1 MFQYGYILVSIGKF
15 KDTFSRKFY
24 MKGLL
29 KIALKLLANDRGKFF
44 TLILGVTFAVFLMNQ
59 MTSMFAG
66 IMRKSTS
73 NVINIGAKMWVM
85 DPSVE
90 NDRSSIPLPDYVLD
104 YVRSIKGVAMAV
116 PIYFGSGLVKL
127 PNGTY
132 QGANI
137 IGLDDTTLFGRP
149 PIIKGDLNKIY
160 NSDAF
165 IGVVDADY
173 KRIGSPGIGSVLS
186 INDHRAVIVALAK
199 PASGGLFGTPT
210 LYTTYT
216 RATQDLPQTRYSMS
230 YILLNPKSNADVPYI
245 QAQVK
250 KLGYKALTQKQFEKT
265 IENFYKYK
273 TGMGTNIMIMTL
285 ISFIVGL
292 SIAGQ
297 TFYAFVLENL
307 EKFGALKAIGAKKY
321 ELMAMILFQASVTSF
336 IGYGFGIMISSLM
349 IAISKARIPN
359 YAAIVTYQNMLIAF
373 LMVVVIAGF
382 SSYIGIRKVLKIEP
396 FDVFRG

>member
-1 MFQYGYILVSIGKF
+1 
-15 KDTFSRKFY
+15 

-85 DPSVE
+85 DPSVD

-127 PNGTY
+127 PDGTY
-132 QGANI
+132 QGVNI

-245 QAQVK
+245 QAQIK

>member
-1 MFQYGYILVSIGKF
+1 
-15 KDTFSRKFY
+15 

-127 PNGTY
+127 PDGTY
-132 QGANI
+132 QAANI

-149 PIIKGDLNKIY
+149 PIIKGNLNKIY

-165 IGVVDADY
+165 IGIVDSDY
-173 KRIGSPGIGSVLS
+173 RKIGSPGIGSVLS

-199 PASGGLFGTPT
+199 PTSGGLFGTPT

-216 RATQDLPQTRYSMS
+216 RATKDLPQTRYSMS
-230 YILLNPKSNADVPYI
+230 YILLNPKSNADIPYI
-245 QAQVK
+245 QEQVK
-250 KLGYKALTQKQFEKT
+250 KLGYKALTQKEFEKT

-321 ELMAMILFQASVTSF
+321 ELMSMILFQASVTSF
-336 IGYGFGIMISSLM
+336 IGYGFGIMFSSLM
-349 IAISKARIPN
+349 IAFSKARIPN

>member
-1 MFQYGYILVSIGKF
+1 
-15 KDTFSRKFY
+15 

-29 KIALKLLANDRGKFF
+29 KIALKLLTNDRGKFF
-44 TLILGVTFAVFLMNQ
+44 TLILGITFAVFLMNQ

-66 IMRKSTS
+66 IIRKSTS
-73 NVINIGAKMWVM
+73 NVININAKMWVM

-90 NDRSSIPLPDYVLD
+90 NDMNSIPMPNYVLD

-116 PIYFGSGLVKL
+116 PIYFGYGLAKL
-127 PNGTY
+127 ANGKY
-132 QGANI
+132 QSVSI

-149 PIIKGDLNKIY
+149 PIIKGNLNKIY

-165 IGVVDADY
+165 IGVKDSDY
-173 KRIGSPGIGSVLS
+173 KKIGSPGIGSILS
-186 INDHRAVIVALAK
+186 INDHRAIIVALANTT
-199 PASGGLFGTPT
+199 SGGLFGIPT

-216 RATQDLPQTRYSMS
+216 RATRDLPQTRYFIS
-230 YILLNPKSNADVPYI
+230 YILINPKSSKDIPYI
-245 QAQVK
+245 QKQVK
-250 KLGYKALTQKQFEKT
+250 KLGYKALTQKQFQKT
-265 IENFYKYK
+265 IENFYEYK
-273 TGMGTNIMIMTL
+273 TGMGISIMMMTL

-321 ELMAMILFQASVTSF
+321 ELVSIILFQVSVTSF
-336 IGYGFGIMISSLM
+336 IGYGFGIMISSLV
-349 IAISKARIPN
+349 IAISKANIQN
-359 YAAIVTYQNMLIAF
+359 YAAVVTYKNMLVAF
-373 LMVVVIAGF
+373 LMVLAIAGF

>member
-1 MFQYGYILVSIGKF
+1 
-15 KDTFSRKFY
+15 

-44 TLILGVTFAVFLMNQ
+44 TLILGVTFAVFLINQ

-85 DPSVE
+85 DPSVD
-90 NDRSSIPLPDYVLD
+90 NDRTSIPMPSYVLD
-104 YVRSIKGVAMAV
+104 YVRSIKGVSMAV

-127 PNGTY
+127 PDGTY
-132 QGANI
+132 QGVNI

-165 IGVVDADY
+165 IGVVDSDY
-173 KRIGSPGIGSVLS
+173 RKIGSPGIGSVLS

-216 RATQDLPQTRYSMS
+216 RAIEDLPQTRYSMS
-230 YILLNPKSNADVPYI
+230 YILLNPKSNADIPYI
-245 QAQVK
+245 QKQVK

-336 IGYGFGIMISSLM
+336 IGYGFGIMLSSLM
-349 IAISKARIPN
+349 IAFSKARIPN

-373 LMVVVIAGF
+373 LMVMVIAGF

>member
-1 MFQYGYILVSIGKF
+1 V
-15 KDTFSRKFY
+15 
-24 MKGLL
+24 KGLL

-59 MTSMFAG
+59 MASMFAG

-85 DPSVE
+85 DPSVD

-127 PNGTY
+127 PDGTY

-165 IGVVDADY
+165 IGVVDSDY
-173 KRIGSPGIGSVLS
+173 RKLGSPGIGSVLS

-216 RATQDLPQTRYSMS
+216 RATQDLPRTRYSMS
-230 YILLNPKSNADVPYI
+230 YILLNPKSNADIPYI
-245 QAQVK
+245 QEQVK

-273 TGMGTNIMIMTL
+273 TGMGTNIMIMTF

-373 LMVVVIAGF
+373 LMVVLIAGF

>member
-1 MFQYGYILVSIGKF
+1 V
-15 KDTFSRKFY
+15 
-24 MKGLL
+24 KGLL

-59 MTSMFAG
+59 MTSIFAG

-85 DPSVE
+85 DPSVD
-90 NDRSSIPLPDYVLD
+90 NDISSIPLPDYVLD

-127 PNGTY
+127 PDGRY
-132 QGANI
+132 QSANI

-165 IGVVDADY
+165 IGVVDSDY
-173 KRIGSPGIGSVLS
+173 RKLGSPGIGSVLS

-199 PASGGLFGTPT
+199 QASGGLFGTPT

-230 YILLNPKSNADVPYI
+230 YILLNPKSNADIPYI
-245 QAQVK
+245 QEQVK

-273 TGMGTNIMIMTL
+273 TGMGTNIMIMTF

-373 LMVVVIAGF
+373 LMVVLIAGF

>member
-1 MFQYGYILVSIGKF
+1 
-15 KDTFSRKFY
+15 

-85 DPSVE
+85 DPSVD

-127 PNGTY
+127 PDGRY

-165 IGVVDADY
+165 IGVVDSDY
-173 KRIGSPGIGSVLS
+173 RRIGSPGIGSVLS

-230 YILLNPKSNADVPYI
+230 YILLNPKSNADIPYI
-245 QAQVK
+245 QEQVK

-273 TGMGTNIMIMTL
+273 TGMGTNIMIMTF

-373 LMVVVIAGF
+373 LMVVLIAGF

>member
-1 MFQYGYILVSIGKF
+1 V
-15 KDTFSRKFY
+15 
-24 MKGLL
+24 KGLL

-59 MTSMFAG
+59 MTSIFAG

-85 DPSVE
+85 DPSVD

-127 PNGTY
+127 PDGTY
-132 QGANI
+132 HGANI

-165 IGVVDADY
+165 IGVVDSDY
-173 KRIGSPGIGSVLS
+173 RRIGSPGIGSVLS

-199 PASGGLFGTPT
+199 QASGGLFGTPT

-230 YILLNPKSNADVPYI
+230 YILLNPKSNADIPYI
-245 QAQVK
+245 QEQVK

-273 TGMGTNIMIMTL
+273 TGMGTNIMIMTF

-321 ELMAMILFQASVTSF
+321 ELMAMILFQASFTSF

-373 LMVVVIAGF
+373 LMVVLIAGF

>member
-1 MFQYGYILVSIGKF
+1 
-15 KDTFSRKFY
+15 

-132 QGANI
+132 QAANI

-173 KRIGSPGIGSVLS
+173 RKLGSPGIGSVLS

-199 PASGGLFGTPT
+199 PVSGGLFGTPT

-230 YILLNPKSNADVPYI
+230 YILVNPKNDADIPYI
-245 QAQVK
+245 QAQVA

-359 YAAIVTYQNMLIAF
+359 YAAVVTYQNMLIAF

>member
-1 MFQYGYILVSIGKF
+1 
-15 KDTFSRKFY
+15 

-85 DPSVE
+85 DPSVK
-90 NDRSSIPLPDYVLD
+90 NDRSSIPMPDYVLD

-127 PNGTY
+127 PDGTY

-165 IGVVDADY
+165 IGVVDSDY
-173 KRIGSPGIGSVLS
+173 RRLGSPDIGSVLS

-216 RATQDLPQTRYSMS
+216 RATQYLPRTRYSMS
-230 YILLNPKSNADVPYI
+230 YILLNPKNDSDIPYI
-245 QAQVK
+245 QEQVK

-265 IENFYKYK
+265 IKNFYKYK
-273 TGMGTNIMIMTL
+273 TGVGTNIMIMTL

-321 ELMAMILFQASVTSF
+321 ELMTMILFQASVTSF

-349 IAISKARIPN
+349 IAISKVRIPN
-359 YAAIVTYQNMLIAF
+359 YAAVVTYQNMLIAF

>member
-1 MFQYGYILVSIGKF
+1 
-15 KDTFSRKFY
+15 

-29 KIALKLLANDRGKFF
+29 KIALKLLTNDKGKFF
-44 TLILGVTFAVFLMNQ
+44 TLILGITFAVFLMNQ

-66 IMRKSTS
+66 IIRKSTS
-73 NVINIGAKMWVM
+73 NVININAKMWVM

-90 NDRSSIPLPDYVLD
+90 NDMNSIPMPNYVLD

-116 PIYFGSGLVKL
+116 PIYFGSGLAKL
-127 PNGTY
+127 ANGKY
-132 QGANI
+132 QSVSI

-149 PIIKGDLNKIY
+149 PIIKGNLNKIY

-165 IGVVDADY
+165 IGVKDSDY
-173 KRIGSPGIGSVLS
+173 KKLGSPGIGSILS
-186 INDHRAVIVALAK
+186 INDHRAIIVALANTT
-199 PASGGLFGTPT
+199 SGGLFGIPT

-216 RATQDLPQTRYSMS
+216 RATRDLPQTRYSIS
-230 YILLNPKSNADVPYI
+230 YILINPKSSKDIPYI
-245 QAQVK
+245 QKQVK
-250 KLGYKALTQKQFEKT
+250 KLGYKALTQKQFQKT
-265 IENFYKYK
+265 IENFYEYK
-273 TGMGTNIMIMTL
+273 TGMGISIMMMTL

-321 ELMAMILFQASVTSF
+321 ELVSIILFQVSVTSF
-336 IGYGFGIMISSLM
+336 IGYGFGIMISSLV
-349 IAISKARIPN
+349 IAISKANIQN
-359 YAAIVTYQNMLIAF
+359 YAAVVTYKNMLVAF
-373 LMVVVIAGF
+373 LMVLAIAGF

>member
-1 MFQYGYILVSIGKF
+1 
-15 KDTFSRKFY
+15 

-29 KIALKLLANDRGKFF
+29 KIALKLLTNDRGKFF
-44 TLILGVTFAVFLMNQ
+44 TLILGITFAVFLMNQ

-66 IMRKSTS
+66 IIRKSTS
-73 NVINIGAKMWVM
+73 NVININAKMWVM

-90 NDRSSIPLPDYVLD
+90 NDMNSIPIPNYVLD

-116 PIYFGSGLVKL
+116 PIYFGSGLAKL
-127 PNGTY
+127 ANGKY
-132 QGANI
+132 QSVSI

-149 PIIKGDLNKIY
+149 PIIKGNLNKIY

-165 IGVVDADY
+165 IGVKDSDY
-173 KRIGSPGIGSVLS
+173 KKIGSPGIGSILS
-186 INDHRAVIVALAK
+186 INDHRAIIVALANTT
-199 PASGGLFGTPT
+199 SGGLFGIPT

-216 RATQDLPQTRYSMS
+216 RATRDLPQTRYSIS
-230 YILLNPKSNADVPYI
+230 YILINPKSSKDIPYI
-245 QAQVK
+245 QEQVK
-250 KLGYKALTQKQFEKT
+250 KIGYKALTQKQFQKT
-265 IENFYKYK
+265 IENFYEYK
-273 TGMGTNIMIMTL
+273 TGMGISIMMMTL

-321 ELMAMILFQASVTSF
+321 ELVSIILFQVSVTSF
-336 IGYGFGIMISSLM
+336 IGYGFGIMISSLV
-349 IAISKARIPN
+349 IAISKANIQN
-359 YAAIVTYQNMLIAF
+359 YAAVVTYKNMLIAF
-373 LMVVVIAGF
+373 LMVLAIAGF

>member
-1 MFQYGYILVSIGKF
+1 
-15 KDTFSRKFY
+15 

-85 DPSVE
+85 DPSVD

-127 PNGTY
+127 PDGTY

-165 IGVVDADY
+165 IGVVDSDY
-173 KRIGSPGIGSVLS
+173 RRIGSPGIGSVLS

-230 YILLNPKSNADVPYI
+230 YILLNPKSNADIPYI
-245 QAQVK
+245 QEQVK

-273 TGMGTNIMIMTL
+273 TGMGTNIMIMTF

-373 LMVVVIAGF
+373 LMVVLIAGF

>member
-1 MFQYGYILVSIGKF
+1 
-15 KDTFSRKFY
+15 

-127 PNGTY
+127 PDGTY
-132 QGANI
+132 QAANI

-149 PIIKGDLNKIY
+149 PIIKGNLNKIY
-160 NSDAF
+160 DSDAF
-165 IGVVDADY
+165 IGVVDSDY
-173 KRIGSPGIGSVLS
+173 KKLGSPGIGSVLS

-199 PASGGLFGTPT
+199 PTSGGLFGTPT

-216 RATQDLPQTRYSMS
+216 RATKDLPQTRYSMS
-230 YILLNPKSNADVPYI
+230 YILLNPKSNADIPYI
-245 QAQVK
+245 QEQVK
-250 KLGYKALTQKQFEKT
+250 KLGYKALTQKEFEKT

-321 ELMAMILFQASVTSF
+321 ELMSMILFQASVTSF
-336 IGYGFGIMISSLM
+336 IGYGFGIMFSSLM
-349 IAISKARIPN
+349 IAFSKARIPN

>member
-1 MFQYGYILVSIGKF
+1 
-15 KDTFSRKFY
+15 

-29 KIALKLLANDRGKFF
+29 KIALKLLTNDRGKFF
-44 TLILGVTFAVFLMNQ
+44 TLVLGITFAVFLMNQ

-66 IMRKSTS
+66 IIRKSTS
-73 NVINIGAKMWVM
+73 NVININAKMWVM

-90 NDRSSIPLPDYVLD
+90 NDMNSIPMPNYVLD

-116 PIYFGSGLVKL
+116 PIYFGSGLAKL
-127 PNGTY
+127 ANGKY
-132 QGANI
+132 QSVSI
-137 IGLDDTTLFGRP
+137 IGLDDTILFGRP
-149 PIIKGDLNKIY
+149 PIIKGNLNKIY

-165 IGVVDADY
+165 IGVKDSDY
-173 KRIGSPGIGSVLS
+173 KKIGSPGIGSILS
-186 INDHRAVIVALAK
+186 INDHRAIIVALANTT
-199 PASGGLFGTPT
+199 SGGLFGIPT

-216 RATQDLPQTRYSMS
+216 RATRDLPQTRYSIS
-230 YILLNPKSNADVPYI
+230 YILINPKSSKDIPYI
-245 QAQVK
+245 QKQVK
-250 KLGYKALTQKQFEKT
+250 KLSYKALTQKQFQKT
-265 IENFYKYK
+265 IENFYEYK
-273 TGMGTNIMIMTL
+273 TGMGISIMMMTL

-321 ELMAMILFQASVTSF
+321 ELVSIILFQVSVTSF
-336 IGYGFGIMISSLM
+336 IGYGFGIMISSLV
-349 IAISKARIPN
+349 IAISKANIQN
-359 YAAIVTYQNMLIAF
+359 YAAVVTYKNMLIAF
-373 LMVVVIAGF
+373 LMVLAIAGF

>member
-1 MFQYGYILVSIGKF
+1 
-15 KDTFSRKFY
+15 

-29 KIALKLLANDRGKFF
+29 KIALKLLTNDRGKFF
-44 TLILGVTFAVFLMNQ
+44 TLILGITFAVFLMNQ

-66 IMRKSTS
+66 IIRKSTS
-73 NVINIGAKMWVM
+73 NVININAKMWVM

-90 NDRSSIPLPDYVLD
+90 NDMNSIPMPNYVLD

-116 PIYFGSGLVKL
+116 PIYFGSGLAKL
-127 PNGTY
+127 ANGKY
-132 QGANI
+132 QSVSI

-149 PIIKGDLNKIY
+149 PIIKGNLNKIY

-165 IGVVDADY
+165 IGVKDSDY
-173 KRIGSPGIGSVLS
+173 KKIGSPGIGSILS
-186 INDHRAVIVALAK
+186 INDHRAIIVALANTT
-199 PASGGLFGTPT
+199 SGGLFGIPT

-216 RATQDLPQTRYSMS
+216 RATRDLPQTRYSIS
-230 YILLNPKSNADVPYI
+230 YILINPKSSKDIPYI
-245 QAQVK
+245 QKQVK
-250 KLGYKALTQKQFEKT
+250 KLGYKALTQKQFQKT
-265 IENFYKYK
+265 IENFYEYK
-273 TGMGTNIMIMTL
+273 TGMGISIMMMTL

-321 ELMAMILFQASVTSF
+321 ELVSIILFQVSVTSF
-336 IGYGFGIMISSLM
+336 IGYGFGIMISSLV
-349 IAISKARIPN
+349 IAISKANIQN
-359 YAAIVTYQNMLIAF
+359 YAAVVTYKNMLVAF
-373 LMVVVIAGF
+373 LMVLAIAGF

>member
-1 MFQYGYILVSIGKF
+1 V
-15 KDTFSRKFY
+15 
-24 MKGLL
+24 KGLL

-85 DPSVE
+85 DPSVD

-127 PNGTY
+127 PDGRY

-165 IGVVDADY
+165 IGVVDSDY
-173 KRIGSPGIGSVLS
+173 RKLGSPGIGSVLS

-230 YILLNPKSNADVPYI
+230 YILLNPKSNADIPYI
-245 QAQVK
+245 QEQVK

-273 TGMGTNIMIMTL
+273 TGMGTNIMIMTF

-321 ELMAMILFQASVTSF
+321 ELMAMILFQASFTSF

-373 LMVVVIAGF
+373 LMVVLIAGF

>member
-1 MFQYGYILVSIGKF
+1 
-15 KDTFSRKFY
+15 

-85 DPSVE
+85 DPSVK
-90 NDRSSIPLPDYVLD
+90 NDRSSIPMPDYVLD

-127 PNGTY
+127 PDGTY

-173 KRIGSPGIGSVLS
+173 RRLGSPGIGSVLS

-216 RATQDLPQTRYSMS
+216 RATQYLPRTRYSMS
-230 YILLNPKSNADVPYI
+230 YILLNPKNDSDIPYI
-245 QAQVK
+245 QEQVK

-265 IENFYKYK
+265 IKNFYKYK
-273 TGMGTNIMIMTL
+273 TGVGTNIMIMTL

-321 ELMAMILFQASVTSF
+321 ELMTMILFQASVTSF

-349 IAISKARIPN
+349 IAISKVRIPN
-359 YAAIVTYQNMLIAF
+359 YAAVVTYQNMLIAF

>member
-1 MFQYGYILVSIGKF
+1 
-15 KDTFSRKFY
+15 

-29 KIALKLLANDRGKFF
+29 KIALKLLTNDKGKFF
-44 TLILGVTFAVFLMNQ
+44 TLILGITFAVFLMNQ

-66 IMRKSTS
+66 IIRKSTS
-73 NVINIGAKMWVM
+73 NVININAKMWVM

-90 NDRSSIPLPDYVLD
+90 NDMNSIPMPNYVLD

-116 PIYFGSGLVKL
+116 PIYFGSGLAKL
-127 PNGTY
+127 ANGKY
-132 QGANI
+132 QSVSI

-149 PIIKGDLNKIY
+149 PIIKGNLNKIY

-165 IGVVDADY
+165 IGVKDSDY
-173 KRIGSPGIGSVLS
+173 KKIGSPGIGSILS
-186 INDHRAVIVALAK
+186 INDHRAIIVALANTT
-199 PASGGLFGTPT
+199 SGGLFGIPT

-216 RATQDLPQTRYSMS
+216 RATRDLPQTRYSIS
-230 YILLNPKSNADVPYI
+230 YILINPKSSKDIPYI
-245 QAQVK
+245 QKQVK
-250 KLGYKALTQKQFEKT
+250 KLGYKALTQKQFQKT
-265 IENFYKYK
+265 IENFYEYK
-273 TGMGTNIMIMTL
+273 TGMGISIMMMTL

-321 ELMAMILFQASVTSF
+321 ELVSIILFQVSVTSF
-336 IGYGFGIMISSLM
+336 IGYGFGIMISSLV
-349 IAISKARIPN
+349 IAISKANIQN
-359 YAAIVTYQNMLIAF
+359 YAAVVTYKNMLVAF
-373 LMVVVIAGF
+373 LMVLAIAGF

>member
-1 MFQYGYILVSIGKF
+1 
-15 KDTFSRKFY
+15 

-59 MTSMFAG
+59 MTSIFAG

-85 DPSVE
+85 DPSVD

-127 PNGTY
+127 PDGRY
-132 QGANI
+132 QSANI

-165 IGVVDADY
+165 IGVVDSDY
-173 KRIGSPGIGSVLS
+173 RKLGSPGIGSVLS

-230 YILLNPKSNADVPYI
+230 YILLNPKSNADIPYI
-245 QAQVK
+245 QEQVK

-273 TGMGTNIMIMTL
+273 TGMGTNIMIMTF

-373 LMVVVIAGF
+373 LMVVLIAGF

>member
-1 MFQYGYILVSIGKF
+1 V
-15 KDTFSRKFY
+15 
-24 MKGLL
+24 KGLL

-85 DPSVE
+85 DPSVD

-127 PNGTY
+127 PDGTY

-165 IGVVDADY
+165 IGVVDSDY
-173 KRIGSPGIGSVLS
+173 RRIGSPGIGSVLS

-230 YILLNPKSNADVPYI
+230 YILLNPKSNADIPYI
-245 QAQVK
+245 QEQVK

-273 TGMGTNIMIMTL
+273 TGMGTNIMIMTF

-373 LMVVVIAGF
+373 LMVVLIAGF

>member
-1 MFQYGYILVSIGKF
+1 
-15 KDTFSRKFY
+15 

-85 DPSVE
+85 DPSVD

-127 PNGTY
+127 PDGTY

-165 IGVVDADY
+165 IGVVDSDY
-173 KRIGSPGIGSVLS
+173 RKLGSPGIGSVLS

-230 YILLNPKSNADVPYI
+230 YILLNPKSNADIPYI
-245 QAQVK
+245 QEQVK

-273 TGMGTNIMIMTL
+273 TGMGTNIMIMTF

-373 LMVVVIAGF
+373 LMVVLIAGF

>member
-1 MFQYGYILVSIGKF
+1 V
-15 KDTFSRKFY
+15 
-24 MKGLL
+24 KGLL

-59 MTSMFAG
+59 MASMFAG

-85 DPSVE
+85 DPSVD

-127 PNGTY
+127 PDGRY
-132 QGANI
+132 QSATI

-165 IGVVDADY
+165 IGVVDSDY
-173 KRIGSPGIGSVLS
+173 RKLGSPGIGSVLS

-230 YILLNPKSNADVPYI
+230 YILLNPKSNADIPYI
-245 QAQVK
+245 QEQVK

-273 TGMGTNIMIMTL
+273 TGMGTNIMIMTF

-321 ELMAMILFQASVTSF
+321 ELIAMILFQASFTSF

-373 LMVVVIAGF
+373 LMVVLIAGF

>member
-1 MFQYGYILVSIGKF
+1 V
-15 KDTFSRKFY
+15 
-24 MKGLL
+24 KGLL

-85 DPSVE
+85 DPSVD

-127 PNGTY
+127 PDGTY

-165 IGVVDADY
+165 IGVVDSDY
-173 KRIGSPGIGSVLS
+173 RKLGSPGIGSVLS

-230 YILLNPKSNADVPYI
+230 YILLNPKSNADIPYI
-245 QAQVK
+245 QEQVK

-273 TGMGTNIMIMTL
+273 TGMGTNIMIMTF

-373 LMVVVIAGF
+373 LMVVLIAGF

>member
-1 MFQYGYILVSIGKF
+1 
-15 KDTFSRKFY
+15 

-127 PNGTY
+127 PDGTY
-132 QGANI
+132 QAANI

-149 PIIKGDLNKIY
+149 PIIKGNLNKIY
-160 NSDAF
+160 DSDAF
-165 IGVVDADY
+165 IGVVDSDY
-173 KRIGSPGIGSVLS
+173 KKLGSPGIGSVLS

-199 PASGGLFGTPT
+199 PTSGGLFGTPT

-216 RATQDLPQTRYSMS
+216 RATKDLPQTRYSMS
-230 YILLNPKSNADVPYI
+230 YILLNPKSNADIPYI
-245 QAQVK
+245 QEQVK
-250 KLGYKALTQKQFEKT
+250 KLGYKALTQKEFEKT

-321 ELMAMILFQASVTSF
+321 ELMSMILFQASVTSF
-336 IGYGFGIMISSLM
+336 IGYGFGIMFSSLI
-349 IAISKARIPN
+349 IAFSKARIPN

>member
-1 MFQYGYILVSIGKF
+1 
-15 KDTFSRKFY
+15 

-127 PNGTY
+127 PDGTY

-173 KRIGSPGIGSVLS
+173 RRIGSPGIGSVLS

-230 YILLNPKSNADVPYI
+230 YILLNPKSNANILYI
-245 QAQVK
+245 QEQVK

-265 IENFYKYK
+265 IENFYTYK

-321 ELMAMILFQASVTSF
+321 ELMTMILFQASVTSF

-349 IAISKARIPN
+349 IAVSKVRIPN
-359 YAAIVTYQNMLIAF
+359 YAAVVTYQNMLIAF

>member
-1 MFQYGYILVSIGKF
+1 
-15 KDTFSRKFY
+15 

-66 IMRKSTS
+66 IMRKSTA

-104 YVRSIKGVAMAV
+104 YVRSIKGVDIAV
-116 PIYFGSGLVKL
+116 PIYFGSSLVKL
-127 PNGTY
+127 PDGKY
-132 QGANI
+132 QAVNI

-149 PIIKGDLNKIY
+149 PIIKGNLNKIY

-173 KRIGSPGIGSVLS
+173 KKIGSPGIGTVLS

-199 PASGGLFGTPT
+199 SASGGLFGTPT

-216 RATQDLPQTRYSMS
+216 RATQDLPRTRYSMS
-230 YILLNPKSNADVPYI
+230 YILLNPKSNADIPYI
-245 QAQVK
+245 QQQVK

-273 TGMGTNIMIMTL
+273 TGMGTNILIMTL

>member
-1 MFQYGYILVSIGKF
+1 V
-15 KDTFSRKFY
+15 
-24 MKGLL
+24 KGLL

-59 MTSMFAG
+59 MTSMFVG

-85 DPSVE
+85 DPSVD

-127 PNGTY
+127 PDGTY
-132 QGANI
+132 QSANI

-149 PIIKGDLNKIY
+149 PIIKGDLKKIY

-165 IGVVDADY
+165 IGVKNSDY
-173 KRIGSPGIGSVLS
+173 RKLGSPGIGSVLS

-199 PASGGLFGTPT
+199 PASGGLFGMPT

-230 YILLNPKSNADVPYI
+230 YILLNPKSNADIPYI
-245 QAQVK
+245 QEQVK

-273 TGMGTNIMIMTL
+273 TGMGTNIMIMTF

-349 IAISKARIPN
+349 IAVSKARIPN

-373 LMVVVIAGF
+373 LMVVLIAGF

>member
-1 MFQYGYILVSIGKF
+1 
-15 KDTFSRKFY
+15 

-85 DPSVE
+85 DPSVD

-127 PNGTY
+127 PDGRY

-165 IGVVDADY
+165 IGVVDSDY
-173 KRIGSPGIGSVLS
+173 RRIGSPGIGSVLS

-216 RATQDLPQTRYSMS
+216 RATQDLPRTRYSMS
-230 YILLNPKSNADVPYI
+230 YILLNPKSNADIPYI
-245 QAQVK
+245 QEQVK

-273 TGMGTNIMIMTL
+273 TGMGTNIMIMTF

-359 YAAIVTYQNMLIAF
+359 YAAVVTYQNMLIAF
-373 LMVVVIAGF
+373 LMVVLIAGF

>member
-1 MFQYGYILVSIGKF
+1 
-15 KDTFSRKFY
+15 

-85 DPSVE
+85 DPSVD

-127 PNGTY
+127 PDGRY
-132 QGANI
+132 QSATI

-165 IGVVDADY
+165 IGVVDSDY
-173 KRIGSPGIGSVLS
+173 RKLGSPGIGSVLS

-230 YILLNPKSNADVPYI
+230 YILLNPKSNADIPYI
-245 QAQVK
+245 QEQVK

-273 TGMGTNIMIMTL
+273 TGMGTNIMIMTF

-321 ELMAMILFQASVTSF
+321 ELMAMILFQASFTSF

-373 LMVVVIAGF
+373 LMVVLIAGF

>member
-1 MFQYGYILVSIGKF
+1 
-15 KDTFSRKFY
+15 

-29 KIALKLLANDRGKFF
+29 KIALKLLTNDRGKFF
-44 TLILGVTFAVFLMNQ
+44 TLILGITFAVFLMNQ

-66 IMRKSTS
+66 IIRKSTS
-73 NVINIGAKMWVM
+73 NVININAKMWVM
-85 DPSVE
+85 DPSIE
-90 NDRSSIPLPDYVLD
+90 NDMNSIPMPNYVLD

-116 PIYFGSGLVKL
+116 PIYFGSGLAKL
-127 PNGTY
+127 ANGKY
-132 QGANI
+132 QSVSI

-149 PIIKGDLNKIY
+149 PIIKGNLNKIY

-165 IGVVDADY
+165 IGVKDSDY
-173 KRIGSPGIGSVLS
+173 KKLGSPGIGSILS
-186 INDHRAVIVALAK
+186 INDHRAIIVALANTT
-199 PASGGLFGTPT
+199 SGGLFGIPT

-216 RATQDLPQTRYSMS
+216 RATRDLPQTRYSIS
-230 YILLNPKSNADVPYI
+230 YILINPKSSKDIPYI
-245 QAQVK
+245 QEQVK
-250 KLGYKALTQKQFEKT
+250 KIGYKALTQKQFQKT
-265 IENFYKYK
+265 IENFYEYK
-273 TGMGTNIMIMTL
+273 TGMGISIMMMTL

-321 ELMAMILFQASVTSF
+321 ELVSIILFQVSVTSF
-336 IGYGFGIMISSLM
+336 IGYGFGIMISSLV
-349 IAISKARIPN
+349 IAISKANIQN
-359 YAAIVTYQNMLIAF
+359 YAAVVTYKNMLVAF
-373 LMVVVIAGF
+373 LMVLAIAGF

>member
-1 MFQYGYILVSIGKF
+1 
-15 KDTFSRKFY
+15 

-85 DPSVE
+85 DPSVD

-127 PNGTY
+127 PDGRY

-165 IGVVDADY
+165 IGVVDSDY
-173 KRIGSPGIGSVLS
+173 RKLGSPGIGSVLS

-230 YILLNPKSNADVPYI
+230 YILLNPKSNADIPYI
-245 QAQVK
+245 QEQVK

-273 TGMGTNIMIMTL
+273 TGMGTNIMIMTF

-321 ELMAMILFQASVTSF
+321 ELMAMILFQASFTSF

-373 LMVVVIAGF
+373 LMVVLIAGF

>member
-1 MFQYGYILVSIGKF
+1 V
-15 KDTFSRKFY
+15 
-24 MKGLL
+24 KGLL

-66 IMRKSTS
+66 IMRKSTA

-127 PNGTY
+127 PDGTY

-165 IGVVDADY
+165 IGVVDSDY
-173 KRIGSPGIGSVLS
+173 RRIGSPGIGSVLS

-230 YILLNPKSNADVPYI
+230 YILLNPKSNADIPYI
-245 QAQVK
+245 QEQVK

-273 TGMGTNIMIMTL
+273 TGMGTNIMIMTF

-359 YAAIVTYQNMLIAF
+359 YAAVVTYQNMLIAF

>member
-1 MFQYGYILVSIGKF
+1 
-15 KDTFSRKFY
+15 

-29 KIALKLLANDRGKFF
+29 KIALKLLANDKGKFF

-132 QGANI
+132 QSASI

-149 PIIKGDLNKIY
+149 PIIKGSLNKIY

-173 KRIGSPGIGSVLS
+173 KRLGSPGIGSVLS

-199 PASGGLFGTPT
+199 AVSGGLFGTPT

-216 RATQDLPQTRYSMS
+216 RATEDLPQTRYSMS
-230 YILLNPKSNADVPYI
+230 YILVNPKSNADIPYI
-245 QAQVK
+245 QEQIK
-250 KLGYKALTQKQFEKT
+250 KLGYKALTEKQFEKT

-321 ELMAMILFQASVTSF
+321 ELMSMILFQASITSF
-336 IGYGFGIMISSLM
+336 IGYGFGIMLSSLM